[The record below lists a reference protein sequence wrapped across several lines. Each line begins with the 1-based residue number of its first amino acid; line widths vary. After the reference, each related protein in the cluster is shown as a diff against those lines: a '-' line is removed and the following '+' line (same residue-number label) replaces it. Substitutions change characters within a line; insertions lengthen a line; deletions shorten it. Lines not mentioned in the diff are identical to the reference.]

1 MLTSKNFLWLGFF
14 TTLLFITFCVTFNLD
29 KLNPNI
35 VNITPEE
42 LDQRELQKEENQT
55 YLSEKETKEDKES
68 SPQFTIIKV
77 SKKENKYIN
86 VVDKF
91 NTNSLIKKSDKKI
104 EKKIEKNSVQTAK
117 KEKDQEKKEKEKY
130 TKIIENKS
138 FSFHKKL
145 TTKQKQILNRLA
157 YKTKIAKNSA
167 IFIKS
172 SNSNIKDEISNYLQ
186 QIGLEKS
193 KIKIDQSSNKTKRVN
208 LSLRKRG

>member
-14 TTLLFITFCVTFNLD
+14 TTLLFLTFCVTFNLD

-42 LDQRELQKEENQT
+42 LDQREVQTDENQT
-55 YLSEKETKEDKES
+55 YLSEKENKDG

-77 SKKENKYIN
+77 SKKENTYIN

-91 NTNSLIKKSDKKI
+91 NTESLVKESV
-104 EKKIEKNSVQTAK
+104 KKIEKNIIQTAQEERDQET
-117 KEKDQEKKEKEKY
+117 KEKEEEKY
-130 TKIIENKS
+130 TKIIENKN

-145 TTKQKQILNRLA
+145 TTKQKHILNRLA
-157 YKTKIAKNSA
+157 YKTKLAKNSA
-167 IFIKS
+167 IFIKTS
-172 SNSNIKDEISNYLQ
+172 DINIEDKISNYLQ

-193 KIKIDQSSNKTKRVN
+193 KIKIDQSSDKNKRVN

>member
-14 TTLLFITFCVTFNLD
+14 TTLLFLTFCVTFNLD

-42 LDQRELQKEENQT
+42 LDQREVQTDENQT
-55 YLSEKETKEDKES
+55 YLSEKENKDG

-77 SKKENKYIN
+77 SKKENTYIN

-91 NTNSLIKKSDKKI
+91 NTESLVKESV
-104 EKKIEKNSVQTAK
+104 KKIEKNIIQTAQ
-117 KEKDQEKKEKEKY
+117 EERDQEKKEKEEEKY
-130 TKIIENKS
+130 TKIIENKN

-145 TTKQKQILNRLA
+145 TTKQKHILNRLA
-157 YKTKIAKNSA
+157 YKTKLAKNSA
-167 IFIKS
+167 IFIKTS
-172 SNSNIKDEISNYLQ
+172 DINIEDKISNYLQ

-193 KIKIDQSSNKTKRVN
+193 KIKIDQSSDKNKRVN

>member
-14 TTLLFITFCVTFNLD
+14 TTLLFLTFCVTFNLD

-42 LDQRELQKEENQT
+42 LDQREVQTDENQT
-55 YLSEKETKEDKES
+55 YLSEKENKDG

-77 SKKENKYIN
+77 SKKENTYIN

-91 NTNSLIKKSDKKI
+91 NTESLVK
-104 EKKIEKNSVQTAK
+104 ENAKKIEKNIIQTAQEERDQET
-117 KEKDQEKKEKEKY
+117 KEKEEEKY
-130 TKIIENKS
+130 TKIIENKN

-145 TTKQKQILNRLA
+145 TTKQKHILNRLA
-157 YKTKIAKNSA
+157 YKTKLAKNSA
-167 IFIKS
+167 IFIKTS
-172 SNSNIKDEISNYLQ
+172 DINIEDKISNYLQ

-193 KIKIDQSSNKTKRVN
+193 KIKIDQSSDKNKRVN

>member
-14 TTLLFITFCVTFNLD
+14 TTLLFLTFCVTFNLD

-42 LDQRELQKEENQT
+42 LDQREVQTDENQT
-55 YLSEKETKEDKES
+55 YLSEKENKDG

-77 SKKENKYIN
+77 SKKENTYIN

-91 NTNSLIKKSDKKI
+91 NTESLVK
-104 EKKIEKNSVQTAK
+104 ENVKKIEKNIIQTAQEERDQET
-117 KEKDQEKKEKEKY
+117 KEKEEEKY
-130 TKIIENKS
+130 TKIIENKN

-145 TTKQKQILNRLA
+145 TTKQKHILNRLA
-157 YKTKIAKNSA
+157 YKTKLAKNSA
-167 IFIKS
+167 IFIKTS
-172 SNSNIKDEISNYLQ
+172 DINIEDKISNYLQ

-193 KIKIDQSSNKTKRVN
+193 KIKIDQSSDKNKRVN

>member
-14 TTLLFITFCVTFNLD
+14 TTLLFLTFCVTFNLD

-42 LDQRELQKEENQT
+42 LDQREVQTDENQT
-55 YLSEKETKEDKES
+55 YLSEKENKDG

-77 SKKENKYIN
+77 SKKENTYIN

-91 NTNSLIKKSDKKI
+91 NTESLVKESV
-104 EKKIEKNSVQTAK
+104 KKIEKNIIQTAQ
-117 KEKDQEKKEKEKY
+117 EERDQEKKEKEEEKY
-130 TKIIENKS
+130 TKIIENKN

-145 TTKQKQILNRLA
+145 TTKQKYILNRLA
-157 YKTKIAKNSA
+157 YKTKLAKNSA
-167 IFIKS
+167 IFIKTS
-172 SNSNIKDEISNYLQ
+172 DINIEDKISNYLQ

-193 KIKIDQSSNKTKRVN
+193 KIKIDQSSDKNKRVN